1 MATGKGKKK
10 SVYCASCANLL
21 LIRGVSPICVATV
34 QYVRGPLREIVDIK
48 GSVSAEKRNKYNN
61 CKFYKWLFSSVA
73 RKKKWWMEKRFRM
86 QGVTPQKIKLSEYKL
101 MEERRRK
108 EIFIHGGQ
116 QKAED
121 ESRPGRKDEDAAST
135 IEATP
140 EQVSSLVEDRLK
152 EIKKEL
158 RTTESVTKKPKRKL
172 RKKAAKQNRE
182 GDKSEKDGGAGGRG
196 GGGKSKRKIAE
207 DADSYFERL
216 SEEEKR
222 SLVAD
227 HLAGES
233 SGSAEVDT
241 QRSTGG
247 VEGPSSDS
255 VDNGKD

>member
-1 MATGKGKKK
+1 
-10 SVYCASCANLL
+10 
-21 LIRGVSPICVATV
+21 
-34 QYVRGPLREIVDIK
+34 
-48 GSVSAEKRNKYNN
+48 
-61 CKFYKWLFSSVA
+61 
-73 RKKKWWMEKRFRM
+73 M
-86 QGVTPQKIKLSEYKL
+86 QGITPQKIKLSEYKL

-121 ESRPGRKDEDAAST
+121 ESRPGRKDEDAAPT

-158 RTTESVTKKPKRKL
+158 HTESVAEGAKKKG
-172 RKKAAKQNRE
+172 RKKAVKQNHE
-182 GDKSEKDGGAGGRG
+182 GDKDEKDGRAVGKG
-196 GGGKSKRKIAE
+196 GGKKSKRKVARE
-207 DADSYFERL
+207 ADSYFEGL

-233 SGSAEVDT
+233 SRSAEVDT
-241 QRSTGG
+241 QRSAGE